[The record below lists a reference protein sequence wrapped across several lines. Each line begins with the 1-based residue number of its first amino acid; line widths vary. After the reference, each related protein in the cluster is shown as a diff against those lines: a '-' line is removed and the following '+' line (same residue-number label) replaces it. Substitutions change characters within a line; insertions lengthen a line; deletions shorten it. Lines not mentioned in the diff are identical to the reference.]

1 MRKQGMWALLL
12 CAITANAG
20 AQVAVDDQDGLAPEE
35 LLVHVQAQ
43 NQARMEQARKLA
55 ATGEPLK
62 LYAAAGLAPIS
73 LDLQTG
79 QLKPAPEA
87 ERWLLEAIAKGSD
100 EPLIAAT
107 AVRRCLD
114 GGDCGVEKAVA
125 TLQAED
131 GADAQLLL
139 MRWAQQ
145 RGDQAGADK
154 ARQRALDAPRYDDQ
168 FPSIIRL
175 LDAATTGM
183 IWPVVQPQRALQWQ
197 QANNGSYAEHERV
210 VTLFSIAAGMWQPEL
225 KAALSLCPV
234 DEADTH
240 QQRQH
245 CRNLLQRMADS
256 DTMLM
261 AKAGA
266 QRLARFEAQPEVARN
281 LAERVRQ
288 LDWLQMQ
295 SSTLLNNSEP
305 ARKASTVE
313 PQVYMRWFGEEGEI
327 PAMRRLLQHQGEPL
341 LPPVDWVAPPVPP
354 TS

>member
-1 MRKQGMWALLL
+1 MRKQGIWALLL

-20 AQVAVDDQDGLAPEE
+20 AQAAVDDQDGVAPEE
-35 LLVHVQAQ
+35 LLVQVQAQ
-43 NQARMEQARKLA
+43 NHARMEQARKLA

-87 ERWLLEAIAKGSD
+87 ERWLLDAIAKGSD

-114 GGDCGVEKAVA
+114 GGDCAVEKAVA
-125 TLQAED
+125 TLQAEG

-139 MRWAQQ
+139 MRSAQK
-145 RGDQAGADK
+145 RGDQADADRAK
-154 ARQRALDAPRYDDQ
+154 QRALDAPRYGDQ
-168 FPSIIRL
+168 LPSIMRL

-183 IWPVVQPQRALQWQ
+183 DWPVVQPQRALQWE
-197 QANNGSYAEHERV
+197 QANNGSYAEYERV
-210 VTLFSIAAGMWQPEL
+210 VTLFSIASGMWQPEL
-225 KAALSLCPV
+225 RTALSLCPI
-234 DEADTH
+234 DETDTH
-240 QQRQH
+240 QREQ
-245 CRNLLQRMADS
+245 CRKLLQRMADS

-261 AKAGA
+261 AKAGSRQLSKSA
-266 QRLARFEAQPEVARN
+266 LQPEAARDS
-281 LAERVRQ
+281 AEYLRQ
-288 LDWLQMQ
+288 LDWLFFR
-295 SSTLLNNSEP
+295 SAEFLNNNDP
-305 ARKASTVE
+305 AHKASTVE

-327 PAMRRLLQHQGEPL
+327 PAMRRFLQHQGEPL
-341 LPPVDWVAPPVPP
+341 LPPAGWVAAPP